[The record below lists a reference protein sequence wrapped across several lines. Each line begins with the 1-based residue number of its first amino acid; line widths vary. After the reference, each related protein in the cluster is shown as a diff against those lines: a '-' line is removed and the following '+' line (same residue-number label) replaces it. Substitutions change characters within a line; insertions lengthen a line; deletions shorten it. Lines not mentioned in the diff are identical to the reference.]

1 MFGHLG
7 LENLVLWLAPEGPPF
22 PSLLEAAH
30 GSSRHRSRV
39 PMVASAALTWLV
51 SQITYNLAE
60 RGGFVYPAGSVIQ
73 LSGYN
78 QGPPAT
84 EAFSEFAE
92 AL

>member
-1 MFGHLG
+1 
-7 LENLVLWLAPEGPPF
+7 
-22 PSLLEAAH
+22 
-30 GSSRHRSRV
+30 
-39 PMVASAALTWLV
+39 MVASAALTWLV